1 MLGIHFPLLTPHVQE
16 LLEGSGLSE
25 DATMQINI
33 SDLISAL
40 TEKDVD
46 WNATSFTS
54 STATENVDDSVD
66 FNEETDDSVNFSED
80 DGGNFSEDDD
90 VNSIPH
96 SAVPRL
102 LSW

>member
-1 MLGIHFPLLTPHVQE
+1 
-16 LLEGSGLSE
+16 
-25 DATMQINI
+25 MQINI

-66 FNEETDDSVNFSED
+66 FNE
-80 DGGNFSEDDD
+80 DDD
-90 VNSIPH
+90 VNFNEDDGVNLIPH
-96 SAVPRL
+96 SAVPRF

>member
-40 TEKDVD
+40 TTGSPEKAAN

-66 FNEETDDSVNFSED
+66 FNEDDDVNFNEDDSVNL
-80 DGGNFSEDDD
+80 
-90 VNSIPH
+90 IPH
-96 SAVPRL
+96 SAVPRF